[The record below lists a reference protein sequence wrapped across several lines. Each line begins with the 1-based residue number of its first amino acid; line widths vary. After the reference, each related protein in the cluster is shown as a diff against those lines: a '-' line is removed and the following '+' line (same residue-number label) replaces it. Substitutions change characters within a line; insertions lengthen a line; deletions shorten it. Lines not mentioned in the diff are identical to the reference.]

1 MINKE
6 YTKITIKSDDLAC
19 IKEMSED
26 LGMESIDFISLLVSD
41 AAKTILIPTLP
52 SLCQIIISKRLS
64 QQNLH
69 KEVRYLDSSKIT
81 DSIL

>member
-1 MINKE
+1 MTKE
-6 YTKITIKSDDLAC
+6 NLKHIKIRSDDFAC
-19 IKEMSED
+19 ILEMSQD
-26 LGMESIDFISLLVSD
+26 LNMEFRDFISLLVND
-41 AAKTILIPTLP
+41 AAKTILMPTLP

-69 KEVRYLDSSKIT
+69 KEVRYLDSPKIT